1 MGYWGKGVK
10 LTKAASAAAEKAAK
24 KALALKKSKPKPK
37 LTVKRRQQLRKAA
50 LERELKARANETPP
64 ATQRIFGRRGAGAR
78 SIDEIEDTR
87 IDPETGGSVDAAR
100 GVGTRGEKVTLDT
113 RGPRTR
119 GYVEDQAGG
128 RTGAARARRY
138 LALKNKI
145 DDGTATRAERLEF
158 MRNIDRDLDA
168 GKRQRGQSIAS
179 RQTKSVAAKLS
190 ARQREDARQ
199 KFMQTG
205 EIVEGYDPKAPVEAQ
220 AIRNIMRRRTLAAG
234 DDTGDVVAAMKEV
247 DAAKTKPRS
256 RRNLSGTREEDVGGM
271 NVGGIRLTDAQK
283 KAAKK
288 RAAQKKALRAKKRV
302 NIAQGK
308 VRGTTV
314 YAKRG
319 GLMKTSHK
327 DYRKGGLFK

>member
-1 MGYWGKGVK
+1 MGAIS
-10 LTKAASAAAEKAAK
+10 LAK

-37 LTVKRRQQLRKAA
+37 LTVKRRQQLRKAE
-50 LERELKARANETPP
+50 LERALKARANENPP

-100 GVGTRGEKVTLDT
+100 GVGTKGERVALDT
-113 RGPRTR
+113 RGPRDR
-119 GYVEDQAGG
+119 GFVVDEAGG
-128 RTGAARARRY
+128 RVGAARARRQLL
-138 LALKNKI
+138 LANKI
-145 DDGTATRAERLEF
+145 DDGTATKAERLEF

-179 RQTKSVAAKLS
+179 RQRKSTAAKLS

-256 RRNLSGTREEDVGGM
+256 RRNLSGIREEDVGGM
-271 NVGGIRLTDAQK
+271 NVGGMKKKLTRAQK
-283 KAAKK
+283 KKRESLLTYTEQLKAAK
-288 RAAQKKALRAKKRV
+288 RAKQKKKRKSYMTATPV
-302 NIAQGK
+302 I
-308 VRGTTV
+308 RGQSVT
-314 YAKRG
+314 AARG
-319 GLMKTSHK
+319 GLMKSKHK
-327 DYRKGGLFK
+327 DYRKGGLFKKGK